1 MFPLLLAALVIG
13 GGYFFMSQGESK
25 AAPAPPASPLK
36 QADEDFAEGMRAL
49 WNPSVEMVEFRD
61 TVLDPK
67 SKFDSTTMQMWEE
80 GWAKNDPR
88 IAELT
93 GLTFH
98 ALTPS
103 ANEKPA
109 YKPLRAVFFK
119 LGNAAYSKAK
129 TLPGKQPLLDR
140 MEKVVFG
147 PEALTENIPW
157 LNAANAFVK
166 EAVAVMGK
174 PGEDPRGVATEM
186 SAWWFS
192 DDPKKHIE
200 AATTTRLL
208 GKSLA
213 SKPEAA
219 EFIKAANTL
228 VDLEKKR
235 AKRLGASDTDL
246 AAIDA
251 PSGWTTESPV

>member
-13 GGYFFMSQGESK
+13 GGYFLMSSQGEGK
-25 AAPAPPASPLK
+25 AAPTPSSDPLK
-36 QADEDFAEGMRAL
+36 QADADFAEGMRAL

-80 GWAKNDPR
+80 GWAKNDPW

-93 GLTFH
+93 GLTIH

-119 LGNAAYSKAK
+119 LGNAAYTKAK
-129 TLPGKQPLLDR
+129 TLPGKQPVDR

-157 LNAANAFVK
+157 LNAANTFVK
-166 EAVAVMGK
+166 EAVAVTGK
-174 PGEDPRGVATEM
+174 PGDDPRGVTTEM
-186 SAWWFS
+186 TAWWFS

-200 AATTTRLL
+200 AATTTRMMA
-208 GKSLA
+208 KSLA

-219 EFIKAANTL
+219 DFIKAANAL
-228 VDLEKKR
+228 VELEKKR
-235 AKRLGASDTDL
+235 AKRLGATAADL
-246 AAIDA
+246 ASIDA
-251 PSGWTTESPV
+251 PSGWSTENPV